1 MTASI
6 VARILLRYG
15 SGVLIAKGLL
25 DTNFGT
31 ELATDPDV
39 IQYVQLALGAGAAIA
54 AEWWYW
60 LARKFGWSK

>member
-6 VARILLRYG
+6 VARILLRYV

-25 DTNFGT
+25 DSDLGT
-31 ELATDPDV
+31 QLVTDPDV

-60 LARKFGWSK
+60 LARRLGWSR